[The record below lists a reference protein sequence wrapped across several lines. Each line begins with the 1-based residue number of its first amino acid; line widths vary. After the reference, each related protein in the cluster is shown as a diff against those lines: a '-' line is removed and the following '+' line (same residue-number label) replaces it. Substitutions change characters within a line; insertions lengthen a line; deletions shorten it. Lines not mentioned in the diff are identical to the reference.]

1 MNVHFETKKAFKIA
15 GLIAV
20 HSENEYFPSNRLK
33 HAGTPDHE
41 YYLTGDMNSPDYKM
55 ELWVPI
61 VGA

>member
-1 MNVHFETKKAFKIA
+1 MNIHFGTKKAFKIA
-15 GLIAV
+15 DLIAV
-20 HSENEYFPSNRLK
+20 HFENECFPVNGLK

-41 YYLTGDMNSPDYKM
+41 YYLTGYMNPPDYKM